1 VTPRLAQRE
10 FALAAVALLAVVV
23 SLAVAS
29 YDRGSATTQKLPQP
43 VAVPGGWYS
52 ALAARRLRE
61 RYGTRTACGEILTP
75 DTLGV
80 SHPVLPCGAKLFL
93 RFGDKEVLTQVIDRG
108 PSGPGHE
115 FDLTSALARRLDLHG
130 TQLVRWTFAR
140 G

>member
-1 VTPRLAQRE
+1 LSPRLAQRE
-10 FALAAVALLAVVV
+10 FALAAVALLAVVA
-23 SLAVAS
+23 SLAITSV
-29 YDRGSATTQKLPQP
+29 DKGSSRAPALPQP
-43 VAVPGGWYS
+43 VAVPGGWYT
-52 ALAARRLRE
+52 ALAARRARE
-61 RYGTRTACGEILTP
+61 RYGTHTFCGEILTP

-93 RFGDKEVLTQVIDRG
+93 RYGKKEVLTQVIDKG

-140 G
+140 E